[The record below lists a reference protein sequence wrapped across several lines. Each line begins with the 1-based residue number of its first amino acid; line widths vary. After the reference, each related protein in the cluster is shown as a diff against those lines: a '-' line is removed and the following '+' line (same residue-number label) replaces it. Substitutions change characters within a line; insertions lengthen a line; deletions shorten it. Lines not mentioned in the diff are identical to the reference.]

1 MAGHT
6 WKNVDSSIAE
16 TIKSY
21 LLEGGGE
28 ERKVKSVAE
37 KWRIKFSD
45 ATFTYYVKGT
55 LYSTPSLSDDPAVF
69 EAWKYIESLVTSYT
83 PPTKDFLIGLDET
96 GKGEVIGHLI
106 LSGVIFPR
114 NIYGTINSMVE
125 AADTKKRH
133 KFEYWDDLF
142 RKLDGLRDQGFNF
155 LIEKIPPWHIDKYKI
170 NKIMDVTYQKIL
182 NMFFREV
189 DIGSCKIVLDDY
201 GVGPTLTRFLKFLEK
216 QGSEVIAAFHADED
230 FLEAKV
236 ASLISKRTRERVMKA
251 INENPEFKI
260 DRLTVGTGNAGDPQ
274 TVEWLKRWHA
284 SGREWPWFVK
294 KSYSTVREIE
304 GKTEEYVK
312 MAPPIIESLLS
323 KEFLEDF
330 KNGKLS
336 IQSLSLV
343 CPSCGNIIK
352 SGDFAIFK
360 EGHHNVSELKCPCC
374 GKFIRNAGFTLRY
387 YCGYVI
393 PDSSAIQRNL
403 ISNDLA
409 ASGFFE
415 DFTVVSTPVVRREC
429 DNTPRGKKEFDELYR
444 YDSLGKIRLYAPGSA
459 RDVPLDLPNTVRDE
473 LIIEACLKYNAILL
487 TADKSMSAFAGGKNV
502 FAILA

>member
-1 MAGHT
+1 MSGHT
-6 WKNVDSSIAE
+6 WKNVDLSVAE
-16 TIKSY
+16 RIRAH
-21 LLEGGGE
+21 LLEKGGE
-28 ERKVKSVAE
+28 EREVKAVTE
-37 KWRIKFSD
+37 KWRIRFSD
-45 ATFTYYVKGT
+45 ATFTYYTKGT
-55 LYSTPSLSDDPAVF
+55 LYSTPSPCNDPAVL
-69 EAWKYIESLVTSYT
+69 EAWNYIESLVASYK
-83 PPTKDFLIGLDET
+83 PPTRDFLIGLDET

-106 LSGVIFPR
+106 LGGVIFPR
-114 NIYGTINSMVE
+114 DIYGKVNSIVG

-142 RKLDGLRDQGFNF
+142 RKLDNLRSQGFNF
-155 LIEKIPPWHIDKYKI
+155 LIEKIPPWHIDKYNV
-170 NKIMDVTYQKIL
+170 NKIMDVAYQRIL

-189 DIGSCKIVLDDY
+189 QISNCKIVLDDY
-201 GVGPTLTRFLKFLEK
+201 GVGPTLIRFLRFLEK
-216 QGSEVIAAFHADED
+216 QGSEVIVASHADDD

-236 ASLISKRTRERVMKA
+236 ASLVSKRTREAVMKA

-260 DRLTVGTGNAGDPQ
+260 DGLTVGTGNAGDPQ
-274 TVEWLKRWHA
+274 TVDWLKKWHA
-284 SGREWPWFVK
+284 SGKEWPWFVK

-304 GKTEEYVK
+304 GKTEEYAK
-312 MAPPIIESLLS
+312 TAPPIMESLLS

-343 CPSCGNIIK
+343 CPSCGSILK

-360 EGHHNVSELKCPCC
+360 EGHRNISELKCPCC
-374 GKFIRNAGFTLRY
+374 GKFIQNAGFTLRY
-387 YCGYVI
+387 YCGYVV

-409 ASGFFE
+409 SSAFFE
-415 DFTVVSTPVVRREC
+415 NFTVVLTPVVRREC

-444 YDSLGKIRLYAPGSA
+444 YDSMGKIRLHAPGSA
-459 RDVPLDLPNTVRDE
+459 RAIPADLPSTVRDE
-473 LIIEACLKYNAILL
+473 QIIEACLEYNAILL

-502 FAILA
+502 FTILV